1 LAIFG
6 GVEVEGFNDVGG
18 GFALEGRDGV
28 VGGWVSRWGAWRRRD
43 SRAAVISV
51 LGDGT
56 WRMWI
61 SLIAIIA
68 QSFSICL
75 HNLSVLVY
83 YPESFSITALLE
95 YVIQKI
101 SA

>member
-1 LAIFG
+1 MRVGFW
-6 GVEVEGFNDVGG
+6 GVGDF
-18 GFALEGRDGV
+18 DGV
-28 VGGWVSRWGAWRRRD
+28 SGSSWRLLGAWRRRD

-75 HNLSVLVY
+75 HNSPVLVY
-83 YPESFSITALLE
+83 YPEKF
-95 YVIQKI
+95 
-101 SA
+101 